1 MKYYILYNGGKI
13 YYSDTGEGEP
23 VILLH
28 GYLETSEIW
37 SGFGKKLAAKYRVI
51 SVDLPGHGLSKVYD
65 ENHTMEFMAGAVK
78 GLLDSLNIR
87 KVFLLGHSMG
97 GYVTLAFLE
106 LFPELLKGYC
116 LFHSHPFADS
126 PEVFAQREKDI
137 KIIKA
142 GKKYLIY
149 PANIPRMFA
158 AENFNKFREA
168 IQRSKDIAST
178 IRDECLT
185 AVLNG
190 MMLRPSRQSVMEK
203 GKVPCLWILGKKDT
217 HISCEAVPLKVKLPG
232 NAKLVL
238 LENSGHMGFVEEED
252 LSVKIVEDF
261 IKQSLPQRTT

>member
-13 YYSDTGEGEP
+13 YYSDTGEGDP

-51 SVDLPGHGLSKVYD
+51 SVDLPGHGLSKLYD
-65 ENHTMEFMAGAVK
+65 ESQTMEFMAGAVK

-87 KVFLLGHSMG
+87 KAIIVGHSMG
-97 GYVTLAFLE
+97 GYVALAFLE

-126 PEVFAQREKDI
+126 PEVFGKREKDI
-137 KIIKA
+137 KIIRS

-149 PANIPRMFA
+149 PANIPTMFA
-158 AENFNKFREA
+158 TDNFNKFREA
-168 IQRSKDIAST
+168 IQRSKDIASA

-185 AVLNG
+185 AVLTG

-203 GKVPCLWILGKKDT
+203 GKVPCLWILGKKDIY
-217 HISCEAVPLKVKLPG
+217 ISFKELPPKVKLPG
-232 NAKLVL
+232 NAKLVF

-252 LSVKIVEDF
+252 LSVKILSDF
-261 IKQSLPQRTT
+261 IEGLT